1 MRLSKATRS
10 QKLASRWVTKAVK
23 GKVAGLYAGL
33 VLAGSVLLS
42 HSAAADTPDPDFQ
55 LWLQELIADARAAG
69 ISESLIQDVLVPVTP
84 IPQVVSN
91 DRNQAEFVE
100 TLAMY
105 LEKRVTDW
113 RINNGR
119 QRLERHSA
127 MLNRVSEHYGVSPRV
142 IVAIWGIETN
152 FGGFTGGTD
161 VIRALVTLA
170 YDPRRATYFRG
181 ELMSAL
187 QILEEGHIS
196 PAAMKG
202 SWAGAM
208 GQSQFMPSSFR
219 DYAVD
224 FNGDGRRDIWGTEA
238 DVFASIA
245 NYLAAAGWREG
256 ERWGREVK
264 VPADYHERAEQWQ
277 QVDVAHS
284 CSVLRRHTV
293 QMPVDEW
300 QKIGVR
306 QLDGSDL
313 PPSDIPASIVFPDG
327 RDGQAFL
334 TYPNF
339 RAILRYNCAN
349 NYALAVARL
358 ADSF

>member
-1 MRLSKATRS
+1 MRWSKATGKEFRT
-10 QKLASRWVTKAVK
+10 ASLIKRWL
-23 GKVAGLYAGL
+23 AGLQLSLML
-33 VLAGSVLLS
+33 VLASSISLSV
-42 HSAAADTPDPDFQ
+42 SAAEDPDFQ
-55 LWLQELIADARAAG
+55 PWLQALIAEAREAG
-69 ISESLIQDVLVPVTP
+69 ISESIIEQALVPVTP
-84 IPQVVSN
+84 IPQVISN

-105 LEKRVTDW
+105 LEKRVTAW
-113 RINNGR
+113 RINTGR
-119 QRLERHSA
+119 ERLARHA
-127 MLNRVSEHYGVSPRV
+127 TLLDRVSAQYGVSPRV

-152 FGGFTGGTD
+152 YGSFTGGTD

-170 YDPRRATYFRG
+170 YDPRRAAYFRG
-181 ELMSAL
+181 ELLAAL
-187 QILEEGHIS
+187 QILQEGHIS
-196 PAAMKG
+196 HPDMKG

-219 DYAVD
+219 DFAVD
-224 FNGDGRRDIWGTEA
+224 FDGDGRRDIWTTEA

-245 NYLAAAGWREG
+245 NYLAGAGWREG
-256 ERWGREVK
+256 ERWGREVR

-277 QVDVAHS
+277 QSEASHS
-284 CSVLRRHTV
+284 CSVLRRHTI
-293 QMPVDEW
+293 QLPVDEW
-300 QKIGVR
+300 QMHGVR
-306 QLDGSDL
+306 QANGADL
-313 PPSDIPASIVFPDG
+313 PPADIPASIVFPDG
-327 RDGQAFL
+327 AEGQAFL

>member
-1 MRLSKATRS
+1 MRWGKRS
-10 QKLASRWVTKAVK
+10 GNQWFTAF
-23 GKVAGLYAGL
+23 
-33 VLAGSVLLS
+33 LLS
-42 HSAAADTPDPDFQ
+42 ALLAPASIANTTPADPNFQ
-55 LWLQELIADARAAG
+55 LWLQALIEEARASG
-69 ISESLIQDVLVPVTP
+69 ISESIIEQALVPVTP
-84 IPQVVSN
+84 IPQVISN

-113 RINNGR
+113 RINTGR
-119 QRLERHSA
+119 NRLAQHTALLDEVGKR
-127 MLNRVSEHYGVSPRV
+127 YGVSPRV

-152 FGGFTGGTD
+152 YGSFTGGTD

-170 YDPRRATYFRG
+170 YDPRRADYFRR
-181 ELMSAL
+181 ELLAAL
-187 QILEEGHIS
+187 QILQEGHITH
-196 PAAMKG
+196 PDMKG

-219 DYAVD
+219 DFAVD
-224 FNGDGRRDIWGTEA
+224 FNGDGRRDIWTTEA

-256 ERWGREVK
+256 ERWGREVAI
-264 VPADYHERAEQWQ
+264 PADYHQQAAQWQ
-277 QVDVAHS
+277 QGEVTHT

-293 QMPVDEW
+293 QLPVSDW
-300 QKIGVR
+300 QMAGVR
-306 QLDGSDL
+306 QADGQPL
-313 PPSDIPASIVFPDG
+313 PAADIPASIVFPDG
-327 RDGQAFL
+327 PDGKAFL

-349 NYALAVARL
+349 NYALAVATL

>member
-1 MRLSKATRS
+1 MRWGKRS
-10 QKLASRWVTKAVK
+10 GNQWFTAF
-23 GKVAGLYAGL
+23 
-33 VLAGSVLLS
+33 LLS
-42 HSAAADTPDPDFQ
+42 ALLAPASVANTTPADPNFQ
-55 LWLQELIADARAAG
+55 PWLQALIEEARASG
-69 ISESLIQDVLVPVTP
+69 ISESIIEQALVPVTP
-84 IPQVVSN
+84 IPQVISN

-113 RINNGR
+113 RINTGR
-119 QRLERHSA
+119 NRLAQHTALLDEVGKR
-127 MLNRVSEHYGVSPRV
+127 YGVSPRV

-152 FGGFTGGTD
+152 YGSFTGGTD

-170 YDPRRATYFRG
+170 YDPRRADYFRR
-181 ELMSAL
+181 ELLAAL
-187 QILEEGHIS
+187 QILQEGHITH
-196 PAAMKG
+196 PDMKG

-219 DYAVD
+219 DFAVD
-224 FNGDGRRDIWGTEA
+224 FNGDGRRDIWTTEA

-256 ERWGREVK
+256 ERWGREVAI
-264 VPADYHERAEQWQ
+264 PADYHQQAAQWQ
-277 QVDVAHS
+277 QGEVTHT

-293 QMPVDEW
+293 QLPVSDW
-300 QKIGVR
+300 QMAGVR
-306 QLDGSDL
+306 QADGQPL
-313 PPSDIPASIVFPDG
+313 PAADIPASIVFPDG
-327 RDGQAFL
+327 PDGKAFL

-349 NYALAVARL
+349 NYALAVATL